1 MELKD
6 IGRISSDS
14 IKLLTE
20 FGSPGMTESLER
32 IKEIASTVQEITA
45 TLEDPEM
52 VKNIENVR
60 SASKAIQDTGD
71 RTKGILT
78 QLNES
83 GVIDETKKMASSLKS
98 KRDSIQSNQDLKE
111 MISSLRDTFRSVRS
125 LVAEF
130 KNVTNSYDT
139 LGSN

>member
-1 MELKD
+1 MKLKD
-6 IGRISSDS
+6 IGRMSSDS

-20 FGSPGMTESLER
+20 FGSPGMTESLDK
-32 IKEIASTVQEITA
+32 IKEIVSTVEEITFS
-45 TLEDPEM
+45 LEDPEM

-83 GVIDETKKMASSLKS
+83 GIIDETKKMASSLKS

-125 LVAEF
+125 LAAELR
-130 KNVTNSYDT
+130 TSQIAMT
-139 LGSN
+139 H

>member
-1 MELKD
+1 MKLKD

-45 TLEDPEM
+45 ALEDPEM
-52 VKNIENVR
+52 FKNIENVR

-83 GVIDETKKMASSLKS
+83 GIIDETKKMASSLKS

-125 LVAEF
+125 LVAELRTSQIAMTGP
-130 KNVTNSYDT
+130 N
-139 LGSN
+139 

>member
-1 MELKD
+1 MKLKD

-20 FGSPGMTESLER
+20 FGSPGMTESLDR
-32 IKEIASTVQEITA
+32 IKEIASTVQEITSS
-45 TLEDPEM
+45 LEDPEM

-60 SASKAIQDTGD
+60 SASKAIQDTRD

-83 GVIDETKKMASSLKS
+83 GIIDETKKMASSLKS

-125 LVAEF
+125 LVAELR
-130 KNVTNSYDT
+130 TSQIAT
-139 LGSN
+139 TH

>member
-1 MELKD
+1 MKLKD
-6 IGRISSDS
+6 IGRMSSDS

-20 FGSPGMTESLER
+20 FGSPGMTESLDK
-32 IKEIASTVQEITA
+32 IKEIASTVEEITSS
-45 TLEDPEM
+45 LEDPEM

-83 GVIDETKKMASSLKS
+83 GIIDETKKMASSLKS

-125 LVAEF
+125 LAAELR
-130 KNVTNSYDT
+130 TSQIAMT
-139 LGSN
+139 H

>member
-1 MELKD
+1 MKLKD
-6 IGRISSDS
+6 IGRMSSDS

-20 FGSPGMTESLER
+20 FGSPGMTESLDK
-32 IKEIASTVQEITA
+32 IKEIASTVEEITSS
-45 TLEDPEM
+45 LEDPEM

-83 GVIDETKKMASSLKS
+83 GIIDETKKMASSLKS

-125 LVAEF
+125 LAAELR
-130 KNVTNSYDT
+130 TS
-139 LGSN
+139 

>member
-1 MELKD
+1 MKLKD

-20 FGSPGMTESLER
+20 FGSPGMTESLDR
-32 IKEIASTVQEITA
+32 IKEIASTVQEITSS
-45 TLEDPEM
+45 LEDPEM
-52 VKNIENVR
+52 VKNIENMR
-60 SASKAIQDTGD
+60 SASNAIQDTGD

-83 GVIDETKKMASSLKS
+83 GIIDETKMMASSLKS

-125 LVAEF
+125 LVAELR
-130 KNVTNSYDT
+130 TSQIAMT
-139 LGSN
+139 H

>member
-1 MELKD
+1 MKLKD

-45 TLEDPEM
+45 ALEDPEM

-71 RTKGILT
+71 RTKGIVT

-83 GVIDETKKMASSLKS
+83 GIIDETKKMASSLKS

-125 LVAEF
+125 LVAELR
-130 KNVTNSYDT
+130 TSQIAMT
-139 LGSN
+139 H

>member
-1 MELKD
+1 MKLKD
-6 IGRISSDS
+6 IGKISSDS

-20 FGSPGMTESLER
+20 FGSPGMTESLDR

-45 TLEDPEM
+45 ALEDPEM

-71 RTKGILT
+71 RTKGILA

-83 GVIDETKKMASSLKS
+83 GLIDETKKMASSLKS

-125 LVAEF
+125 LAAELR
-130 KNVTNSYDT
+130 TSQIAIT
-139 LGSN
+139 H

>member
-1 MELKD
+1 MKLKD

-45 TLEDPEM
+45 SLEDPEM

-60 SASKAIQDTGD
+60 SANKAIQDTGD

-83 GVIDETKKMASSLKS
+83 GIIDETKKMASSLKS

-111 MISSLRDTFRSVRS
+111 MISSLRNTFRSVRS
-125 LVAEF
+125 LVVELRTSQIAM
-130 KNVTNSYDT
+130 TH
-139 LGSN
+139 

>member
-1 MELKD
+1 MKLKD
-6 IGRISSDS
+6 IGKISSDS

-20 FGSPGMTESLER
+20 FGSPGMTESLDR

-45 TLEDPEM
+45 ALEDPEM

-71 RTKGILT
+71 RTKGILA

-83 GVIDETKKMASSLKS
+83 GLIDETKKMASSLKS

-125 LVAEF
+125 LAAELR
-130 KNVTNSYDT
+130 TSQIT
-139 LGSN
+139 ITH

>member
-1 MELKD
+1 MKLKD

-20 FGSPGMTESLER
+20 FGSPGMTESLDK
-32 IKEIASTVQEITA
+32 IKEIASTVEEITSS
-45 TLEDPEM
+45 LEDPEM

-83 GVIDETKKMASSLKS
+83 GIIDETKKMASSLKS

-125 LVAEF
+125 LAAELR
-130 KNVTNSYDT
+130 TSQIAMT
-139 LGSN
+139 H

>member
-1 MELKD
+1 MKLKD

-20 FGSPGMTESLER
+20 FGSPGMTESLDK
-32 IKEIASTVQEITA
+32 IKEIASTVQEITSS
-45 TLEDPEM
+45 LEDPEM

-60 SASKAIQDTGD
+60 STSKAIQDTGD
-71 RTKGILT
+71 RTKGILA

-83 GVIDETKKMASSLKS
+83 GIIDETKKMASSLKS

-125 LVAEF
+125 LAAELR
-130 KNVTNSYDT
+130 TSQIAMT
-139 LGSN
+139 H

>member
-1 MELKD
+1 MKLKD

-20 FGSPGMTESLER
+20 FGSPGMTESLDK
-32 IKEIASTVQEITA
+32 IKEIASTVQEITSS
-45 TLEDPEM
+45 LEDPEM

-60 SASKAIQDTGD
+60 STSKAIQDTGD

-83 GVIDETKKMASSLKS
+83 GIIDETKKMASSLKS

-125 LVAEF
+125 LAAELR
-130 KNVTNSYDT
+130 TSQIAMT
-139 LGSN
+139 H

>member
-1 MELKD
+1 MKLKD

-20 FGSPGMTESLER
+20 FGSPGMTESLDR

-45 TLEDPEM
+45 SLEDPEM

-83 GVIDETKKMASSLKS
+83 GIIDETKKMATSLKS

-125 LVAEF
+125 LVAELR
-130 KNVTNSYDT
+130 TS
-139 LGSN
+139 